1 MSSSSSHD
9 DNEGRRINKQ
19 RLLDNLMGVNGL
31 CNKYYHLKI
40 KEGKTEFVFDI
51 DDVKNQYKKEEDLKS
66 RDLIKNRMW
75 LNFSERSK
83 MKTDT

>member
-1 MSSSSSHD
+1 
-9 DNEGRRINKQ
+9 
-19 RLLDNLMGVNGL
+19 MGVNGL

-51 DDVKNQYKKEEDLKS
+51 DDVKNQYKKEEDLKLKG
-66 RDLIKNRMW
+66 LIKNRMW
-75 LNFSERSK
+75 LNFSERSR